1 MKTINKFI
9 GSFIDFLTVAL
20 KYNYFNNVE
29 HNILH
34 KRGAFQIIKRNVINM
49 EKIFKTI
56 PLENPNTYIIN

>member
-29 HNILH
+29 HHILH
-34 KRGAFQIIKRNVINM
+34 KRGAFQVIKRNLINM
-49 EKIFKTI
+49 KKIFKTI
-56 PLENPNTYIIN
+56 PLEKS